1 MIKLDLDARNVL
13 KELEKMYEEDTSAG
27 DMETILVD
35 YLEDRGYI
43 VLEPFTDAWMINKGE
58 EV

>member
-1 MIKLDLDARNVL
+1 
-13 KELEKMYEEDTSAG
+13 MYEEDTSAG